1 MKRKIYVFLGLFFFL
16 ALIIIIAGEIDRMA
30 KEIKED
36 SRQEE
41 TVSTGM
47 DASHNDVS
55 TKTDADCYS
64 YSDVENIVSY
74 LAASEESGTQLARLV
89 DPLSKSNPITVS
101 YVKNIV
107 KIIGAPDTVYKDYFK
122 DRGDESIVSREE
134 FDEIYHN
141 MVDSDVVNGLER
153 REILVF
159 DVIKM
164 EDEEHKEKMY
174 VSDGTKKYDFQTVYE
189 EKYLDRVLD
198 VYVKNGVIFKVN
210 GFGHTEIP
218 LEHAWIIDADSKQ
231 CTFIYNGITKNYPV
245 NGSAAVKKDCVATL
259 FIADEGVVNFDDVYE
274 VMEGR
279 VVSVEGD
286 IRLEGTPKYSYDD
299 NFAVYNI
306 SDDDVRFMES
316 RQPLLGYETVKLFV
330 KDKKACAA
338 VTYGDAECETIR
350 VILNNHNFTS
360 YKMQKLTLSSE
371 GILKV
376 IYPDGGVKTF
386 PAGEMVTI
394 QYEEYENGE
403 KIIIEQI
410 GKGKGITVHSLTRE
424 CGNPVYDG
432 LIELDI
438 KEDGM
443 YVINELPLEQ
453 YLYGVVSSEVPS
465 SYEKEA
471 LKAIAVCARAYAY
484 GKMKDGSFDEY
495 NADLDDSV
503 FCQMY
508 NDVLK
513 TPESIRAVDET
524 YGIVPVYDGEVIFP
538 LYFSTSCG
546 MTCTNSEVWG
556 GTPYPYF
563 TSNVE
568 DMEKSELDLSD
579 EDTFVQFMED
589 SLGYDTIE
597 KDLPYY
603 RWSIYYTREDITKAI
618 NHKLSERIDTRAGSI
633 RVKNANGDFVDEDIM
648 DIGDVVSVEVHE
660 RSSSGMV
667 LALLIEGTKGTIL
680 VEGQANVRNLIT
692 PVNQNI
698 VKQDDSVVTGWS
710 SLPSAFY
717 YITESDGG
725 FTIYGGGFGHGA
737 GLSQNGANA
746 LAAKGYNYTYIIR
759 HYFSSSDFE
768 MIYEFLEEDG
778 EE

>member
-1 MKRKIYVFLGLFFFL
+1 MKRKIYIFLGLFFSL
-16 ALIIIIAGEIDRMA
+16 AIIIVFAGEINRMA
-30 KEIKED
+30 KETKED
-36 SRQEE
+36 DRKDE

-47 DASHNDVS
+47 DASHGDVS

-64 YSDVENIVSY
+64 YGDVEKVVSY
-74 LAASEESGTQLARLV
+74 LAASEESGIQLARLV

-101 YVKNIV
+101 YVKKIAE
-107 KIIGAPDTVYKDYFK
+107 IIGAPDTVYKEYFK
-122 DRGDESIVSREE
+122 GRSDESVVSREE

-159 DVIKM
+159 NVIKT
-164 EDEEHKEKMY
+164 EDEENREKIY
-174 VSDGTKKYDFQTVYE
+174 VSDGAKTYDFQTSYE
-189 EKYLDRVLD
+189 EKYSDRVLD
-198 VYVKNGVIFKVN
+198 VYMKNGVIFKVN

-218 LEHAWIIDADSKQ
+218 LEHVWIIDSDKEK
-231 CTFIYNGITKNYPV
+231 CTFLYKGITKSYPV
-245 NGSAAVKKDCVATL
+245 HGGVLVKRDCVGTL
-259 FIADEGVVNFDDVYE
+259 FITDTGISDFDDAYNV
-274 VMEGR
+274 VEGR
-279 VVSVEGD
+279 AVSVEGD

-306 SDDDVRFMES
+306 SDDVSFMES
-316 RQPLLGYETVKLFV
+316 RPPLLGYETVTLFV

-350 VILNNHNFTS
+350 VILSNHDFTS
-360 YKMQKLTLSSE
+360 YKMTKVTLSSE
-371 GILKV
+371 GMLKV
-376 IYPDGGVKTF
+376 IYPDSGEKTF
-386 PAGEMVTI
+386 PAGEMFTI
-394 QYEEYENGE
+394 QYEDYEKGD

-410 GKGKGITVHSLTRE
+410 GKDEGITVHSITRE

-508 NDVLK
+508 NDILK
-513 TPESIRAVDET
+513 TRESIRAVDET

-568 DMEKSELDLSD
+568 DMEKSQLDLSE

-597 KDLPYY
+597 KNLPYY
-603 RWSIYYTREDITKAI
+603 RWSIYYTRDDISKAI
-618 NHKLSERIDTRAGSI
+618 NRKLSERIDTVAGSI
-633 RVKNANGDFVDEDIM
+633 KVKNDNGDFVDGDIM
-648 DIGDVVSVEVHE
+648 DIGDVVSVEVNE
-660 RSSSGMV
+660 RGSSGMV

-680 VEGQANVRNLIT
+680 VKGQANIRNLIT
-692 PVNQNI
+692 PVNQEI
-698 VKQDDSVVTGWS
+698 IRQDASVVTGWS
-710 SLPSAFY
+710 SLPSTFY
-717 YITESDGG
+717 YVTESDGG
-725 FTIYGGGFGHGA
+725 FTIYGGGFGHGT

-746 LAAKGYNYTYIIR
+746 LAEKGYNYTYIIR
-759 HYFSSSDFE
+759 HYFSSSDFK
-768 MIYEFLEEDG
+768 MIYEFLEEYG

>member
-1 MKRKIYVFLGLFFFL
+1 MKRKIYIFLGLFFSL
-16 ALIIIIAGEIDRMA
+16 ALIIVIAGEVNRMA
-30 KEIKED
+30 KETKED
-36 SRQEE
+36 DQQNEA
-41 TVSTGM
+41 VSNSM
-47 DASHNDVS
+47 DVSYEDIS

-64 YSDVENIVSY
+64 YSDVEKVVSY
-74 LAASEESGTQLARLV
+74 LAVSEESGTQLARLV

-122 DRGDESIVSREE
+122 GRSDESVVSREE

-159 DVIKM
+159 NVIKT
-164 EDEEHKEKMY
+164 EDEENREKIY
-174 VSDGTKKYDFQTVYE
+174 VSDGVKRYDFQTAYE
-189 EKYLDRVLD
+189 DEYLDRVLD
-198 VYVKNGVIFKVN
+198 VYIKNSVIFKVN
-210 GFGHTEIP
+210 DFGHTEIP
-218 LEHAWIIDADSKQ
+218 LEHVWIIDADRKQ
-231 CTFIYNGITKNYPV
+231 CTFLYKGITKSYPV
-245 NGSAAVKKDCVATL
+245 NGSAAVKKDCVGTL
-259 FIADEGVVNFDDVYE
+259 FITDSGVTNFDDEYE

-286 IRLEGTPKYSYDD
+286 IRLESTPKYSYDD
-299 NFAVYNI
+299 NFAIYNI
-306 SDDDVRFMES
+306 SDDVSFMKS

-330 KDKKACAA
+330 KDKKACAV

-350 VILNNHNFTS
+350 VILSNNDFTS
-360 YKMQKLTLSSE
+360 YKMAKLTLSSE
-371 GILKV
+371 GMLKV
-376 IYPDGGVKTF
+376 TYPDGGEKTF
-386 PAGEMVTI
+386 PAGEMFTI
-394 QYEEYENGE
+394 QYEDYKNGD
-403 KIIIEQI
+403 KIIIEQT
-410 GKGKGITVHSLTRE
+410 GKRKGITVHSITRE

-432 LIELDI
+432 FIELDI
-438 KEDGM
+438 KEDSM

-484 GKMKDGSFDEY
+484 GKMNDGSFDEY

-513 TPESIRAVDET
+513 TPESIKAVDET
-524 YGIVPVYDGEVIFP
+524 YGIVPIYDGKVIFP

-568 DMEKSELDLSD
+568 DMEKSDLDLSD
-579 EDTFVQFMED
+579 EDTFVQFIED

-603 RWSIYYTREDITKAI
+603 RWSIYYTRDDISKAI
-618 NHKLSERIDTRAGSI
+618 NRKLSERLDTAAGRI
-633 RVKNANGDFVDEDIM
+633 RVKNDNGDFVDGDIM
-648 DIGDVVSVEVHE
+648 DIGDVVSVEVSE

-680 VEGQANVRNLIT
+680 VEGQANIRNLIT
-692 PVNQNI
+692 PINQNI
-698 VKQDDSVVTGWS
+698 VRQDASVITGWS
-710 SLPSAFY
+710 SLPSTFY
-717 YITESDGG
+717 YIAESDGG

-746 LAAKGYNYTYIIR
+746 LAAKGYNYTYIIK
-759 HYFSSSDFE
+759 HYFSSADFA

>member
-74 LAASEESGTQLARLV
+74 LAVSEESGTQLARLV

-218 LEHAWIIDADSKQ
+218 LEHVWIIDADSKQ

-259 FIADEGVVNFDDVYE
+259 FIADESVVNFDDVYE

-306 SDDDVRFMES
+306 SDDVRFMES

-350 VILNNHNFTS
+350 IILNNHDFTS

-371 GILKV
+371 GMLKV
-376 IYPDGGVKTF
+376 IYPDGGEKTF

-424 CGNPVYDG
+424 CGAPVYDG
-432 LIELDI
+432 LIEVDM
-438 KEDGM
+438 KADGM

-618 NHKLSERIDTRAGSI
+618 NRKLSERIDTGAGSI

-667 LALLIEGTKGTIL
+667 LALLIEGTKETIL

-717 YITESDGG
+717 YITERDGG
-725 FTIYGGGFGHGA
+725 FIIYGGGFGHGA

>member
-1 MKRKIYVFLGLFFFL
+1 MKRKIYIFLGLLFSL
-16 ALIIIIAGEIDRMA
+16 AFIIVIAGEINRMA
-30 KEIKED
+30 KETKNDDQKDEA
-36 SRQEE
+36 
-41 TVSTGM
+41 VSTGM
-47 DASHNDVS
+47 DASNEDVS
-55 TKTDADCYS
+55 TKTDADYYS
-64 YSDVENIVSY
+64 YSDVEKVVSY

-122 DRGDESIVSREE
+122 DRDDESVVSREE

-159 DVIKM
+159 NVTRT
-164 EDEEHKEKMY
+164 EDEENREKIF
-174 VSDGTKKYDFQTVYE
+174 VSDGVKRYDFQTSYE

-198 VYVKNGVIFKVN
+198 VYIKNGVIFKVN
-210 GFGHTEIP
+210 GFGYTEIP
-218 LEHAWIIDADSKQ
+218 LKHVWIIDADSTQ
-231 CTFIYNGITKNYPV
+231 CTFLYNGIIKNYPV
-245 NGSAAVKKDCVATL
+245 NGSVAVKKDCVGTL
-259 FIADEGVVNFDDVYE
+259 FITDEGVVNFDDVYE

-279 VVSVEGD
+279 VISVEGD
-286 IRLEGTPKYSYDD
+286 IRLEGTPKYSFDD

-306 SDDDVRFMES
+306 SDDVSFMEN

-350 VILNNHNFTS
+350 VILNNHDFTS
-360 YKMQKLTLSSE
+360 YKMTKLTLSSE
-371 GILKV
+371 GMLKV
-376 IYPDGGVKTF
+376 IYPDGGEKTF
-386 PAGEMVTI
+386 PAGEMFTI
-394 QYEEYENGE
+394 QSADYENGE

-424 CGNPVYDG
+424 CGAPVYDG
-432 LIELDI
+432 LIEVDM
-438 KEDGM
+438 KADGM

-603 RWSIYYTREDITKAI
+603 RWSIYYTKDDISKAI
-618 NHKLSERIDTRAGSI
+618 NRNLSERLDTATGSI

-648 DIGDVVSVEVHE
+648 DIGDVVSVEVNE

-698 VKQDDSVVTGWS
+698 VKQDASVVTGWS

-768 MIYEFLEEDG
+768 MIYEFLNEDG

>member
-1 MKRKIYVFLGLFFFL
+1 MKRKIYIFLGLFFSL
-16 ALIIIIAGEIDRMA
+16 ALIIVIAGEVNRMA
-30 KEIKED
+30 KETKEGNWQD
-36 SRQEE
+36 EA
-41 TVSTGM
+41 VSTGM
-47 DASHNDVS
+47 DASYEDIS

-64 YSDVENIVSY
+64 YSDVEKVVSY
-74 LAASEESGTQLARLV
+74 LAVSEESGTQLARLV

-122 DRGDESIVSREE
+122 GRSDESIVSREE

-159 DVIKM
+159 NVIKT
-164 EDEEHKEKMY
+164 EDEENREKIY
-174 VSDGTKKYDFQTVYE
+174 VSDGVKRYDFQTAYE
-189 EKYLDRVLD
+189 EEYLDRVLD
-198 VYVKNGVIFKVN
+198 VYIKNSVIFKVN
-210 GFGHTEIP
+210 DFGHTEIP
-218 LEHAWIIDADSKQ
+218 LEHVWIIDADSMQ
-231 CTFIYNGITKNYPV
+231 CTFLYKGITKSYPV
-245 NGSAAVKKDCVATL
+245 NGSVAVKKDCVGTL
-259 FIADEGVVNFDDVYE
+259 FITDSGVANFDDEYE

-279 VVSVEGD
+279 TVSVEGD

-299 NFAVYNI
+299 NFAIYNI
-306 SDDDVRFMES
+306 SDDVSFIES
-316 RQPLLGYETVKLFV
+316 RQPLLGYETVKLLV

-350 VILNNHNFTS
+350 VILSNNDFTS
-360 YKMQKLTLSSE
+360 YKMAKLTISSD
-371 GILKV
+371 GMLKV
-376 IYPDGGVKTF
+376 IYPDGGEKTF
-386 PAGEMVTI
+386 PAGEMFTI
-394 QYEEYENGE
+394 QYEDYKSGD
-403 KIIIEQI
+403 KIIIEQT
-410 GKGKGITVHSLTRE
+410 GKGKGITVHSITRE

-432 LIELDI
+432 FIELDI
-438 KEDGM
+438 NTDSM

-484 GKMKDGSFDEY
+484 GKMNDGSFDEY

-513 TPESIRAVDET
+513 TPESIKAVDET
-524 YGIVPVYDGEVIFP
+524 YGIVPIYDGKVIFP

-603 RWSIYYTREDITKAI
+603 RWSIYYTRDDISKAI
-618 NHKLSERIDTRAGSI
+618 NRKLSERLDTAAGRI
-633 RVKNANGDFVDEDIM
+633 RVKNDNGDFVDGDIM
-648 DIGDVVSVEVHE
+648 DIGDVVSVEVSE

-680 VEGQANVRNLIT
+680 VEGQANARNLIT

-698 VKQDDSVVTGWS
+698 VRQDTSVVTGWS
-710 SLPSAFY
+710 SLPSTFY
-717 YITESDGG
+717 YIAESDGG

-746 LAAKGYNYTYIIR
+746 LAAKGYNYTYIIK
-759 HYFSSSDFE
+759 HYFSSADFA

>member
-41 TVSTGM
+41 TVSNGM

-74 LAASEESGTQLARLV
+74 LAVSEESGTQLARLV

-218 LEHAWIIDADSKQ
+218 LEHVWIIDADSKQ

-259 FIADEGVVNFDDVYE
+259 FIADESVVNFDDVYE

-306 SDDDVRFMES
+306 SDDVRFMES

-350 VILNNHNFTS
+350 IILNNHDFTS

-371 GILKV
+371 GMLKV
-376 IYPDGGVKTF
+376 IYPDGGEKTF

-424 CGNPVYDG
+424 CGAPVYDG
-432 LIELDI
+432 LIEVDM
-438 KEDGM
+438 KADGM

-618 NHKLSERIDTRAGSI
+618 NRKLSERIDTGAGSI

-717 YITESDGG
+717 YITERDGG
-725 FTIYGGGFGHGA
+725 FIIYGGGFGHGA

>member
-74 LAASEESGTQLARLV
+74 LAVSEETGTQLARLV

-122 DRGDESIVSREE
+122 DRGDESVVSREE

-159 DVIKM
+159 DIIKM
-164 EDEEHKEKMY
+164 EDEEHREKIY
-174 VSDGTKKYDFQTVYE
+174 VSDGTKKYDFQTSYE

-218 LEHAWIIDADSKQ
+218 LEHVWIIDADSKQ

-245 NGSAAVKKDCVATL
+245 NGSAGVKKDCVATL

-279 VVSVEGD
+279 VISVEGD
-286 IRLEGTPKYSYDD
+286 IRLEGTPKYSFDD

-306 SDDDVRFMES
+306 SDDVRFMES

-350 VILNNHNFTS
+350 IILNNHDFTS

-371 GILKV
+371 GMLKV
-376 IYPDGGVKTF
+376 IYPDGGEKTF

-424 CGNPVYDG
+424 CGAPVYDG
-432 LIELDI
+432 LIEVDM
-438 KEDGM
+438 KADGM

-603 RWSIYYTREDITKAI
+603 RWSIYYTKDDISKAI
-618 NHKLSERIDTRAGSI
+618 NRNLSQRLDTATGSI

-648 DIGDVVSVEVHE
+648 DIGDVVSVEVNE
-660 RSSSGMV
+660 RSSSGMA

-698 VKQDDSVVTGWS
+698 VKQDASVVTGWS

>member
-1 MKRKIYVFLGLFFFL
+1 MKRKIYIFLGLFFFL
-16 ALIIIIAGEIDRMA
+16 SLIIIIAGEIDRMA

-36 SRQEE
+36 NRQKE
-41 TVSTGM
+41 TVSTDM
-47 DASHNDVS
+47 DTSHDDVS

-74 LAASEESGTQLARLV
+74 LAVSEETGTQLSRLV

-107 KIIGAPDTVYKDYFK
+107 RIIGAPDTVYKDYFK
-122 DRGDESIVSREE
+122 GRSDESVVSREE

-159 DVIKM
+159 DIIKM
-164 EDEEHKEKMY
+164 EDEEHREKIY
-174 VSDGTKKYDFQTVYE
+174 VSDGTKKYDFQTAYE

-198 VYVKNGVIFKVN
+198 VYVKNSVIFKVN

-218 LEHAWIIDADSKQ
+218 LEHVWIMDSDKSQ
-231 CTFIYNGITKNYPV
+231 CIFLYKGIIKSYPV
-245 NGSAAVKKDCVATL
+245 NSGVLVKEDCVGTL
-259 FIADEGVVNFDDVYE
+259 FITDAGVANFDNEYE
-274 VMEGR
+274 VIEGR
-279 VVSVEGD
+279 AVSVEGE
-286 IRLEGTPKYSYDD
+286 IRMEGTPKYPYDD

-306 SDDDVRFMES
+306 SDEVSFMES

-350 VILNNHNFTS
+350 VILSNHDFTS
-360 YKMQKLTLSSE
+360 YKMTEITLSSE
-371 GILKV
+371 GMLKV
-376 IYPDGGVKTF
+376 IYPDSGEKTF
-386 PAGEMVTI
+386 PAGEMFTI
-394 QYEEYENGE
+394 QYEDYDKGD

-410 GKGKGITVHSLTRE
+410 GKDEGITVHSITRE

-438 KEDGM
+438 KEDCM

-453 YLYGVVSSEVPS
+453 YLYGVVSSEVPA

-508 NDVLK
+508 NDILK
-513 TPESIRAVDET
+513 TGESVRAVDET

-568 DMEKSELDLSD
+568 NLEKSQLDLSE
-579 EDTFVQFMED
+579 EDTFVQFMEN

-603 RWSIYYTREDITKAI
+603 RWSIYYTRDDISKAV
-618 NHKLSERIDTRAGSI
+618 NRKLSERLDTAAGSI
-633 RVKNANGDFVDEDIM
+633 RVKNDNGDFVDGDIT
-648 DIGDVVSVEVHE
+648 DIGDVISVEVSE

-680 VEGQANVRNLIT
+680 VKGQANIRNLIT
-692 PVNQNI
+692 PVNQEI
-698 VKQDDSVVTGWS
+698 IRQDASVVTGWS
-710 SLPSAFY
+710 SLPSTFY
-717 YITESDGG
+717 YVTERDGG

-746 LAAKGYNYTYIIR
+746 LAKKGYSYTYIIR

>member
-1 MKRKIYVFLGLFFFL
+1 MKRKIYIFLGLFFFL
-16 ALIIIIAGEIDRMA
+16 AIIIVIAGEINRMA
-30 KEIKED
+30 KETKKD
-36 SRQEE
+36 DRQDE
-41 TVSTGM
+41 TLGIGM
-47 DASHNDVS
+47 DASDTDVS

-64 YSDVENIVSY
+64 YSDVEKVVSY

-107 KIIGAPDTVYKDYFK
+107 KIIGAPDTVYQDYFK
-122 DRGDESIVSREE
+122 GRGEESLVSREE

-159 DVIKM
+159 DVAWT
-164 EDEEHKEKMY
+164 EDEENREKIY
-174 VSDGTKKYDFQTVYE
+174 VSDGTKKYDFQTAYE
-189 EKYLDRVLD
+189 ENYLDRVLD
-198 VYVKNGVIFKVN
+198 VYVKNSVIFKVN
-210 GFGHTEIP
+210 GFGHTKIP
-218 LEHAWIIDADSKQ
+218 LEHVWMLDTDSTK
-231 CTFIYNGITKNYPV
+231 CTFLYKGIIKSYPINNGTV
-245 NGSAAVKKDCVATL
+245 VKKDCVGTL
-259 FIADEGVVNFDDVYE
+259 FITDAGVAEFDDAYE
-274 VMEGR
+274 VIEGR

-286 IRLEGTPKYSYDD
+286 IRLDGTPSYAYDD

-306 SDDDVRFMES
+306 SDDVSFMES
-316 RQPLLGYETVKLFV
+316 RPPLLGYGTVKLLV

-350 VILNNHNFTS
+350 VILSNHDFTS
-360 YKMQKLTLSSE
+360 YKMAKLTLSSE
-371 GILKV
+371 DVLKV
-376 IYPDGGVKTF
+376 IYPDGGEKTF

-394 QYEEYENGE
+394 QYEDYEDGD
-403 KIIIEQI
+403 KIIIEQT
-410 GKGKGITVHSLTRE
+410 GKGKGITIHSIARE
-424 CGNPVYDG
+424 CGAPVYDG
-432 LIELDI
+432 FLELDI
-438 KEDGM
+438 QDDSM

-453 YLYGVVSSEVPS
+453 YLYGVVSSEAPS
-465 SYEKEA
+465 SYENEA

-524 YGIVPVYDGEVIFP
+524 YGIVPIYDGEVVFP

-546 MTCTNSEVWG
+546 MTCTNSEIWG

-568 DMEKSELDLSD
+568 DIEKSELDLSD
-579 EDTFVQFMED
+579 EDAFVQFMED

-597 KDLPYY
+597 KNLPYY
-603 RWSIYYTREDITKAI
+603 RWSIYYTREDISKAV
-618 NHKLSERIDTRAGSI
+618 NRKLSERLDTAAGSI
-633 RVKNANGDFVDEDIM
+633 RVKNDNGDFVDGDIT
-648 DIGDVVSVEVHE
+648 DIGDVVSVGVSE

-667 LALLIEGTKGTIL
+667 LALWIEGTKETIL
-680 VEGQANVRNLIT
+680 VKGQANIRNLIT

-698 VKQDDSVVTGWS
+698 VRQDGSVVTGWN
-710 SLPSAFY
+710 SLPSTFY

-746 LAAKGYNYTYIIR
+746 LAAKGYHYTYIIR
-759 HYFSSSDFE
+759 HYFSSADFE

>member
-74 LAASEESGTQLARLV
+74 LAVSEESGTQLARLV

-218 LEHAWIIDADSKQ
+218 LEHVWIIDADSKQ

-259 FIADEGVVNFDDVYE
+259 FIADESVVNFDDVYE

-306 SDDDVRFMES
+306 SDDVRFMES

-350 VILNNHNFTS
+350 IILNNHDFTS

-371 GILKV
+371 GMLKV
-376 IYPDGGVKTF
+376 IYPDGGEKTF

-424 CGNPVYDG
+424 CGAPVYDG
-432 LIELDI
+432 LIEVDM
-438 KEDGM
+438 KADGM

-618 NHKLSERIDTRAGSI
+618 NRKLSERIDTGAGSI

-667 LALLIEGTKGTIL
+667 LALLIEGTKETIL
-680 VEGQANVRNLIT
+680 VEWQANVRNLIT

-717 YITESDGG
+717 YITERDGG
-725 FTIYGGGFGHGA
+725 FIIYGGGFGHGA

>member
-74 LAASEESGTQLARLV
+74 LAVSEESGTQLARLV

-218 LEHAWIIDADSKQ
+218 LEHVWIIDADSKQ

-259 FIADEGVVNFDDVYE
+259 FIADESVVNFDDVYE

-306 SDDDVRFMES
+306 SDDVRFMES

-350 VILNNHNFTS
+350 IILNNHDFTS

-371 GILKV
+371 GMLKV
-376 IYPDGGVKTF
+376 IYPDGGEKTF

-424 CGNPVYDG
+424 CGAPVYDG
-432 LIELDI
+432 LIEVDM
-438 KEDGM
+438 KADGM

-618 NHKLSERIDTRAGSI
+618 NRKLSERIDTGAGSI

-717 YITESDGG
+717 YITERDGG
-725 FTIYGGGFGHGA
+725 FIIYGGGFGHGA

>member
-1 MKRKIYVFLGLFFFL
+1 MKRKIYIFLGLFFSL
-16 ALIIIIAGEIDRMA
+16 ALIIVIAGEVNRMA
-30 KEIKED
+30 KETKEGNWQD
-36 SRQEE
+36 EA
-41 TVSTGM
+41 VSTGM
-47 DASHNDVS
+47 DASYEDIS

-64 YSDVENIVSY
+64 YSDVEKVVSY
-74 LAASEESGTQLARLV
+74 LAVSEESGTQLARLV

-122 DRGDESIVSREE
+122 GRSDESIVSREE

-159 DVIKM
+159 NVIKT
-164 EDEEHKEKMY
+164 EDEENREKIY
-174 VSDGTKKYDFQTVYE
+174 VSDGVKRYDFQTAYE
-189 EKYLDRVLD
+189 EEYLDRVLD
-198 VYVKNGVIFKVN
+198 VYIKNSVIFKVN
-210 GFGHTEIP
+210 DFGHTEIP
-218 LEHAWIIDADSKQ
+218 LEHVWIIDADSMQ
-231 CTFIYNGITKNYPV
+231 CTFLYKGITKSYPV
-245 NGSAAVKKDCVATL
+245 NGSVAVKKDCVGTL
-259 FIADEGVVNFDDVYE
+259 FITDSGVANFDDEYE

-279 VVSVEGD
+279 AVSVEGD

-299 NFAVYNI
+299 NFAIYNI
-306 SDDDVRFMES
+306 SDDVSFIES
-316 RQPLLGYETVKLFV
+316 RQPLLGYETVKLLV

-350 VILNNHNFTS
+350 VILSNNDFTS
-360 YKMQKLTLSSE
+360 YKMAKLTISSD
-371 GILKV
+371 GMLKV
-376 IYPDGGVKTF
+376 IYPDGGEKTF
-386 PAGEMVTI
+386 PAGEMFTI
-394 QYEEYENGE
+394 QYEDYKSGD
-403 KIIIEQI
+403 KIIIEQT
-410 GKGKGITVHSLTRE
+410 GKGKGITVHSITRE

-432 LIELDI
+432 FIELDI
-438 KEDGM
+438 NTDSM

-484 GKMKDGSFDEY
+484 GKMNDGSFDEY

-513 TPESIRAVDET
+513 TPESIKAVDET
-524 YGIVPVYDGEVIFP
+524 YGIVPIYDGKVIFP

-603 RWSIYYTREDITKAI
+603 RWSIYYTRDDISKAI
-618 NHKLSERIDTRAGSI
+618 NRKLSERLDTAAGRI
-633 RVKNANGDFVDEDIM
+633 RVKNDNGDFVDGDIM
-648 DIGDVVSVEVHE
+648 DIGDVVSVEVSE

-680 VEGQANVRNLIT
+680 VEGQANARNLIT

-698 VKQDDSVVTGWS
+698 VRQDTSVVTGWS
-710 SLPSAFY
+710 SLPSTFY
-717 YITESDGG
+717 YIAESDGG

-746 LAAKGYNYTYIIR
+746 LAAKGYNYTYIIK
-759 HYFSSSDFE
+759 HYFSSADFA

>member
-74 LAASEESGTQLARLV
+74 FAVSEESGTQLARLV

-218 LEHAWIIDADSKQ
+218 LEHVWIIDADSKQ

-259 FIADEGVVNFDDVYE
+259 FIADESVVNFDDVYE

-306 SDDDVRFMES
+306 SDDVRFMES

-350 VILNNHNFTS
+350 IILNNHDFTS

-371 GILKV
+371 GMLKV
-376 IYPDGGVKTF
+376 IYPDGGEKTF

-424 CGNPVYDG
+424 CGAPVYDG
-432 LIELDI
+432 LIEVDM
-438 KEDGM
+438 KADGM

-618 NHKLSERIDTRAGSI
+618 NRKLSERIDTGAGSI

-667 LALLIEGTKGTIL
+667 LALLIEGTKETIL

-717 YITESDGG
+717 YITERDGG
-725 FTIYGGGFGHGA
+725 FIIYGGGFGHGA

>member
-1 MKRKIYVFLGLFFFL
+1 MKRKIYIFLGLFFSL
-16 ALIIIIAGEIDRMA
+16 ALIIVIAGEVNRMA
-30 KEIKED
+30 KETKEGNWQD
-36 SRQEE
+36 EA
-41 TVSTGM
+41 VSTGM
-47 DASHNDVS
+47 DASYEDVS

-64 YSDVENIVSY
+64 YSDVEKVVSY
-74 LAASEESGTQLARLV
+74 LAVSEESGTQLARLV

-122 DRGDESIVSREE
+122 GRSDESVVSREE

-159 DVIKM
+159 NVIKT
-164 EDEEHKEKMY
+164 EDEENKEKIY
-174 VSDGTKKYDFQTVYE
+174 VSDGVKRYDFQTAYE
-189 EKYLDRVLD
+189 EEYLDRVLD
-198 VYVKNGVIFKVN
+198 VYIKNSVIFKVN
-210 GFGHTEIP
+210 DFGHTEIP
-218 LEHAWIIDADSKQ
+218 LEHVWIIDADSMQ
-231 CTFIYNGITKNYPV
+231 CTFLYKGITKSYPV
-245 NGSAAVKKDCVATL
+245 NGSVAVKKDCVGTL
-259 FIADEGVVNFDDVYE
+259 FITDSGVANFDDEYE

-279 VVSVEGD
+279 AVSVEGD

-299 NFAVYNI
+299 NFAIYNI
-306 SDDDVRFMES
+306 SDDVSFIES
-316 RQPLLGYETVKLFV
+316 RQPLLGYETVKLLV

-350 VILNNHNFTS
+350 VILSNNDFTS
-360 YKMQKLTLSSE
+360 YKMAKLTLSSE
-371 GILKV
+371 GMLKV
-376 IYPDGGVKTF
+376 IYPDGGEKTF
-386 PAGEMVTI
+386 PAGEMFTI
-394 QYEEYENGE
+394 QYEDYKSGD
-403 KIIIEQI
+403 KIIIEQT
-410 GKGKGITVHSLTRE
+410 GKGKGITVHSITRE

-432 LIELDI
+432 FIELDI
-438 KEDGM
+438 NTDSM

-484 GKMKDGSFDEY
+484 GKMNDGSFDEY

-513 TPESIRAVDET
+513 TPESIKAVDET
-524 YGIVPVYDGEVIFP
+524 YGIVPIYDGKVIFP

-603 RWSIYYTREDITKAI
+603 RWSIYYTRDDISKAI
-618 NHKLSERIDTRAGSI
+618 NRKLSERLDTAAGRI
-633 RVKNANGDFVDEDIM
+633 RVKNVNGDFVDGDIM
-648 DIGDVVSVEVHE
+648 DIGDVVSVEVSE

-680 VEGQANVRNLIT
+680 VEGQANARNLIT

-698 VKQDDSVVTGWS
+698 VRQDASVVTGWS
-710 SLPSAFY
+710 SLPSTFY
-717 YITESDGG
+717 YIAESDGG

-746 LAAKGYNYTYIIR
+746 LAAKGYNYTYIIK
-759 HYFSSSDFE
+759 HYFSSADFA

>member
-74 LAASEESGTQLARLV
+74 LAVSKESGTQLARLV

-218 LEHAWIIDADSKQ
+218 LEHVWIIDADSKQ

-259 FIADEGVVNFDDVYE
+259 FIADESVVNFDDVYE

-306 SDDDVRFMES
+306 SDDVRFMES

-350 VILNNHNFTS
+350 IILNNHDFTS

-371 GILKV
+371 GMLKV
-376 IYPDGGVKTF
+376 IYPDGGEKTF

-424 CGNPVYDG
+424 CGAPVYDG
-432 LIELDI
+432 LIEVDM
-438 KEDGM
+438 KADGM

-618 NHKLSERIDTRAGSI
+618 NRKLSERIDTGAGSI

-717 YITESDGG
+717 YITERDGG
-725 FTIYGGGFGHGA
+725 FIIYGGGFGHGA

>member
-74 LAASEESGTQLARLV
+74 LAVSEESGTQLARLV

-218 LEHAWIIDADSKQ
+218 LEHVWIIDADSKQ

-259 FIADEGVVNFDDVYE
+259 FIADESVVNFDDVYE

-306 SDDDVRFMES
+306 SDDVRFMES

-350 VILNNHNFTS
+350 IILNNHDFTS

-371 GILKV
+371 GMLKV
-376 IYPDGGVKTF
+376 IYPDGGEKTF

-424 CGNPVYDG
+424 CGAPVYDG
-432 LIELDI
+432 LIEVDM
-438 KEDGM
+438 KADGM

-618 NHKLSERIDTRAGSI
+618 NRKLSERIDTGAGSI

-667 LALLIEGTKGTIL
+667 LALLIEGTKETIL

-717 YITESDGG
+717 YITERDGG
-725 FTIYGGGFGHGA
+725 FIIYGGGFGHGA
-737 GLSQNGANA
+737 GLSQNGGNA

>member
-1 MKRKIYVFLGLFFFL
+1 MKRKIYIFLGLFFSL
-16 ALIIIIAGEIDRMA
+16 ALIIVIAGEINRMA
-30 KEIKED
+30 KETKED
-36 SRQEE
+36 DRKDEA
-41 TVSTGM
+41 VSTGM
-47 DASHNDVS
+47 DASYEDVS

-64 YSDVENIVSY
+64 YGDVEKVVSY

-101 YVKNIV
+101 YVKNIAE
-107 KIIGAPDTVYKDYFK
+107 IIGAPDTVYKEYFK
-122 DRGDESIVSREE
+122 DRDEESVVSREE

-159 DVIKM
+159 NVVKT
-164 EDEEHKEKMY
+164 EDEENREKIY
-174 VSDGTKKYDFQTVYE
+174 VSDGAKTYDFQTSYE

-198 VYVKNGVIFKVN
+198 VYIKNGVIFKVN

-218 LEHAWIIDADSKQ
+218 LEHAWIMDADKEQ
-231 CTFIYNGITKNYPV
+231 CTFLYKGITKSYPV
-245 NGSAAVKKDCVATL
+245 NGNAPVKKDCVGTL
-259 FIADEGVVNFDDVYE
+259 YITDAGISNFDNEYE

-279 VVSVEGD
+279 AVSVGGD
-286 IRLEGTPKYSYDD
+286 IRLEGTPEYPYDD

-306 SDDDVRFMES
+306 SDDISFMES
-316 RQPLLGYETVKLFV
+316 KPPLLGYNTVKLFV

-350 VILNNHNFTS
+350 VLLSNHDFTS
-360 YKMQKLTLSSE
+360 YKMSKLTLSSE
-371 GILKV
+371 GMLRV
-376 IYPDGGVKTF
+376 IYPDGGEKTF
-386 PAGEMVTI
+386 PAGEMFTI
-394 QYEEYENGE
+394 QYEDYEKGD
-403 KIIIEQI
+403 KIIIDQT
-410 GKGKGITVHSLTRE
+410 GKGKGITVHSITRE

-438 KEDGM
+438 REDGM
-443 YVINELPLEQ
+443 FVINELPLEQ
-453 YLYGVVSSEVPS
+453 YLYGVVSSEAPS
-465 SYEKEA
+465 SYEHEA

-484 GKMKDGSFDEY
+484 GKMNDGSFDEY

-513 TPESIRAVDET
+513 TRESIRAVDET
-524 YGIVPVYDGEVIFP
+524 YGIVPIYDGEVVFP

-556 GTPYPYF
+556 GTSYPYF

-579 EDTFVQFMED
+579 EDTFMQFMED

-603 RWSIYYTREDITKAI
+603 RWSIYFTRNDISKAI
-618 NHKLSERIDTRAGSI
+618 NRKLSERIDTVSGSI
-633 RVKNANGDFVDEDIM
+633 MVKNDNGEFVDGDIS
-648 DIGDVVSVEVHE
+648 DIGDVVSVEVNE

-667 LALLIEGTKGTIL
+667 LALLIEGTRGTIL
-680 VEGQANVRNLIT
+680 VKGQANIRNLIT

-698 VKQDDSVVTGWS
+698 VRQDTSVVTGWS
-710 SLPSAFY
+710 SLPSTFY
-717 YITESDGG
+717 YVTESDGG
-725 FTIYGGGFGHGA
+725 FIIYGGGFGHGA
-737 GLSQNGANA
+737 GLSQNGANV
-746 LAAKGYNYTYIIR
+746 LAQKGYNYTYIIR
-759 HYFSSSDFE
+759 HYFSSSDFK
-768 MIYEFLEEDG
+768 MIYEFLEEYG

>member
-74 LAASEESGTQLARLV
+74 LAVSEESGTQLARLV

-218 LEHAWIIDADSKQ
+218 LEHVWIIDADSKQ

-259 FIADEGVVNFDDVYE
+259 FIADESVVNFDDVYE

-306 SDDDVRFMES
+306 SDDVRFMES

-350 VILNNHNFTS
+350 IILNNHDFTS

-371 GILKV
+371 GMLKV
-376 IYPDGGVKTF
+376 IYPDGGEKTF

-403 KIIIEQI
+403 KMIIEQI

-424 CGNPVYDG
+424 CGAPVYDG
-432 LIELDI
+432 LIEVDM
-438 KEDGM
+438 KADGM

-618 NHKLSERIDTRAGSI
+618 NRKLSERIDTGAGSI

-667 LALLIEGTKGTIL
+667 LALLIEGTKETIL

-717 YITESDGG
+717 YITERDGG
-725 FTIYGGGFGHGA
+725 FIIYGGGFGHGA

>member
-1 MKRKIYVFLGLFFFL
+1 
-16 ALIIIIAGEIDRMA
+16 MA

-74 LAASEESGTQLARLV
+74 LAVSEESGTQLARLV

-218 LEHAWIIDADSKQ
+218 LEHVWIIDADSKQ

-259 FIADEGVVNFDDVYE
+259 FIADESVVNFDDVYE

-306 SDDDVRFMES
+306 SDDVRFMES

-350 VILNNHNFTS
+350 IILNNHDFTS

-371 GILKV
+371 GMLKV
-376 IYPDGGVKTF
+376 IYPDGGEKTF

-424 CGNPVYDG
+424 CGAPVYDG
-432 LIELDI
+432 LIEVDM
-438 KEDGM
+438 KADGM

-618 NHKLSERIDTRAGSI
+618 NRKLSERIDTGAGSI

-667 LALLIEGTKGTIL
+667 LALLIEGTKETIL

-717 YITESDGG
+717 YITERDGG
-725 FTIYGGGFGHGA
+725 FIIYGGGFGHGA

>member
-1 MKRKIYVFLGLFFFL
+1 MKRKIYIFLGLFFSL
-16 ALIIIIAGEIDRMA
+16 ALIIVIAGEVNRMA
-30 KEIKED
+30 KETKEND
-36 SRQEE
+36 RQDEA
-41 TVSTGM
+41 VSIG
-47 DASHNDVS
+47 DASYEDVS

-64 YSDVENIVSY
+64 YSDVEKVVSY

-122 DRGDESIVSREE
+122 DRSDESVVSREE

-141 MVDSDVVNGLER
+141 MVDSDVVKGLER

-159 DVIKM
+159 NVIKT
-164 EDEEHKEKMY
+164 EDEENREKIY
-174 VSDGTKKYDFQTVYE
+174 VSDGAKRYDFQTSYE

-198 VYVKNGVIFKVN
+198 VYIKNSVIFKVN

-218 LEHAWIIDADSKQ
+218 LEHVWIIDADSMQ
-231 CTFIYNGITKNYPV
+231 CTFLYKGITKSYPV
-245 NGSAAVKKDCVATL
+245 NGNAMVKKDCVGTL
-259 FIADEGVVNFDDVYE
+259 FITDAGVANFDDEYE

-279 VVSVEGD
+279 AVSVEGD
-286 IRLEGTPKYSYDD
+286 IRLEGIPKYSYDN

-306 SDDDVRFMES
+306 SDDVSFMES
-316 RQPLLGYETVKLFV
+316 RQPLLGYKTVKLLV

-350 VILNNHNFTS
+350 VILSNNDFTS
-360 YKMQKLTLSSE
+360 YKMAKLTLSSE
-371 GILKV
+371 GMLKV
-376 IYPDGGVKTF
+376 IYPDGGEKTF
-386 PAGEMVTI
+386 PAGEMFTI
-394 QYEEYENGE
+394 QYEDYENGD
-403 KIIIEQI
+403 KIIIEQTD
-410 GKGKGITVHSLTRE
+410 KRKGITVHSITRE

-432 LIELDI
+432 FIELDI

-465 SYEKEA
+465 SYEHEA
-471 LKAIAVCARAYAY
+471 LKAIAVCARAYAC
-484 GKMKDGSFDEY
+484 GKMNDGSFDEY

-513 TPESIRAVDET
+513 TQESIRAVDET
-524 YGIVPVYDGEVIFP
+524 YGIVPIYGGEVIFP

-603 RWSIYYTREDITKAI
+603 RWSIYYTRDDISKAV
-618 NHKLSERIDTRAGSI
+618 NRNLSERLDTAAGSI
-633 RVKNANGDFVDEDIM
+633 RVKNNNGDFVDGDIM
-648 DIGDVVSVEVHE
+648 DIGDVVSVEVNE

-667 LALLIEGTKGTIL
+667 LTLLIEGTKGTIL
-680 VEGQANVRNLIT
+680 VKGQANIRNLIT

-698 VKQDDSVVTGWS
+698 VRQDASVVTGWS
-710 SLPSAFY
+710 SLPSTFY

-759 HYFSSSDFE
+759 HYFSSADFK

>member
-1 MKRKIYVFLGLFFFL
+1 MRF
-16 ALIIIIAGEIDRMA
+16 
-30 KEIKED
+30 
-36 SRQEE
+36 
-41 TVSTGM
+41 T
-47 DASHNDVS
+47 
-55 TKTDADCYS
+55 
-64 YSDVENIVSY
+64 
-74 LAASEESGTQLARLV
+74 
-89 DPLSKSNPITVS
+89 
-101 YVKNIV
+101 
-107 KIIGAPDTVYKDYFK
+107 
-122 DRGDESIVSREE
+122 
-134 FDEIYHN
+134 
-141 MVDSDVVNGLER
+141 
-153 REILVF
+153 
-159 DVIKM
+159 IKM

-218 LEHAWIIDADSKQ
+218 LEHVWIIDADSKQ

-259 FIADEGVVNFDDVYE
+259 FIADESVVNFDDVYE

-306 SDDDVRFMES
+306 SDDVRFMES

-350 VILNNHNFTS
+350 IILNNHDFTS

-371 GILKV
+371 GMLKV
-376 IYPDGGVKTF
+376 IYPDGGEKTF

-424 CGNPVYDG
+424 CGAPVYDG
-432 LIELDI
+432 LIEVDM
-438 KEDGM
+438 KADGM

-618 NHKLSERIDTRAGSI
+618 NRKLSERIDTGAGSI

-667 LALLIEGTKGTIL
+667 LALLIEGTKETIL

-717 YITESDGG
+717 YITERDGG
-725 FTIYGGGFGHGA
+725 FIIYGGGFGHGA

>member
-1 MKRKIYVFLGLFFFL
+1 MKRKIYIFLGLFFSL
-16 ALIIIIAGEIDRMA
+16 ALIIVIAGEVNRMA
-30 KEIKED
+30 KETKEGNWQD
-36 SRQEE
+36 EA
-41 TVSTGM
+41 VSTGM
-47 DASHNDVS
+47 DASYEDVS

-64 YSDVENIVSY
+64 YSDVEKVVSY
-74 LAASEESGTQLARLV
+74 LAVSEESGTQLARLV

-122 DRGDESIVSREE
+122 GRSDESVVSREE

-159 DVIKM
+159 NVIKT
-164 EDEEHKEKMY
+164 EDEENREKIY
-174 VSDGTKKYDFQTVYE
+174 VSDGVKRYDFQTAYE
-189 EKYLDRVLD
+189 EEYLDRVLD
-198 VYVKNGVIFKVN
+198 VYIKNSVIFKVN
-210 GFGHTEIP
+210 DFGHTEIP
-218 LEHAWIIDADSKQ
+218 LEHVWIIDADSMQ
-231 CTFIYNGITKNYPV
+231 CTFLYKGITKSYPV
-245 NGSAAVKKDCVATL
+245 NGSVAVKKDCVGTL
-259 FIADEGVVNFDDVYE
+259 FITDSGVANFDDEYE

-279 VVSVEGD
+279 AVSVEGD

-299 NFAVYNI
+299 NFAIYNI
-306 SDDDVRFMES
+306 SDDVSFIES
-316 RQPLLGYETVKLFV
+316 RQPLLGYETVKLLV

-350 VILNNHNFTS
+350 VILSNNDFTS
-360 YKMQKLTLSSE
+360 YKMAKLTLSSE
-371 GILKV
+371 GMLKV
-376 IYPDGGVKTF
+376 IYPDGGEKTF
-386 PAGEMVTI
+386 PAGEMFTI
-394 QYEEYENGE
+394 QYEDYKSGD

-410 GKGKGITVHSLTRE
+410 GKGKGITVHSITRE

-432 LIELDI
+432 FIELDI
-438 KEDGM
+438 NTDSM

-484 GKMKDGSFDEY
+484 GKMNDGSFDEY

-513 TPESIRAVDET
+513 TPESIKAVDET
-524 YGIVPVYDGEVIFP
+524 YGIVPIYDGKVIFP

-603 RWSIYYTREDITKAI
+603 RWSIYYTRDDISKAI
-618 NHKLSERIDTRAGSI
+618 NRKLSERLDTAAGRI
-633 RVKNANGDFVDEDIM
+633 RVKNDNGDFVDGDIM
-648 DIGDVVSVEVHE
+648 DIGDVVSVEVSE

-680 VEGQANVRNLIT
+680 VEGQANARNLIT

-698 VKQDDSVVTGWS
+698 VRQDASVVTGWS
-710 SLPSAFY
+710 SLPSTFY
-717 YITESDGG
+717 YIAESDGG

-746 LAAKGYNYTYIIR
+746 LAAKGYNYTYIIK
-759 HYFSSSDFE
+759 HYFSSADFA

>member
-74 LAASEESGTQLARLV
+74 LAVSEESGTQLARLV

-218 LEHAWIIDADSKQ
+218 LEHVWIIDADSKQ

-259 FIADEGVVNFDDVYE
+259 FIADESVVNFDDVYE

-306 SDDDVRFMES
+306 SDDVRFMES

-338 VTYGDAECETIR
+338 ITYGDAECETIR
-350 VILNNHNFTS
+350 IILNNHDFTS

-371 GILKV
+371 GMLKV
-376 IYPDGGVKTF
+376 IYPDGGEKTF

-424 CGNPVYDG
+424 CGAPVYDG
-432 LIELDI
+432 LIEVDM
-438 KEDGM
+438 KADGM

-618 NHKLSERIDTRAGSI
+618 NRKLSERIDTGAGSI

-667 LALLIEGTKGTIL
+667 LALLIEGTKETIL

-717 YITESDGG
+717 YITERDGG
-725 FTIYGGGFGHGA
+725 FIIYGGGFGHGA

>member
-1 MKRKIYVFLGLFFFL
+1 MKRKIYIFLGLFFSL
-16 ALIIIIAGEIDRMA
+16 ALIIVIAGEVNRMA
-30 KEIKED
+30 KETKEGNWQD
-36 SRQEE
+36 EA
-41 TVSTGM
+41 VSTGM
-47 DASHNDVS
+47 DASYEDVS

-64 YSDVENIVSY
+64 YSDVEKVVSY
-74 LAASEESGTQLARLV
+74 LAVSEESGTQLARLV

-122 DRGDESIVSREE
+122 GRSDESIVSREE

-159 DVIKM
+159 NVIKT
-164 EDEEHKEKMY
+164 EDEENREKIY
-174 VSDGTKKYDFQTVYE
+174 VSDGVKRYDFQTAYE
-189 EKYLDRVLD
+189 EEYLDRVLD
-198 VYVKNGVIFKVN
+198 VYIKNSVIFKVN
-210 GFGHTEIP
+210 DFGHTEIP
-218 LEHAWIIDADSKQ
+218 LEHVWIIDADSMQ
-231 CTFIYNGITKNYPV
+231 CTFLYKGITKSYPV
-245 NGSAAVKKDCVATL
+245 NGSVAVKKDCVGTL
-259 FIADEGVVNFDDVYE
+259 FITDSGVANFDDEYE

-279 VVSVEGD
+279 AVSVEGD

-299 NFAVYNI
+299 NFAIYNI
-306 SDDDVRFMES
+306 SDDVSFIES
-316 RQPLLGYETVKLFV
+316 RQPLLGYETVKLLV

-350 VILNNHNFTS
+350 VILSNNDFTS
-360 YKMQKLTLSSE
+360 YKMAKLTISSE
-371 GILKV
+371 GMLKV
-376 IYPDGGVKTF
+376 IYPDGGEKTF
-386 PAGEMVTI
+386 PAGEMFTI
-394 QYEEYENGE
+394 QYEDYKSGD
-403 KIIIEQI
+403 KIIIEQT
-410 GKGKGITVHSLTRE
+410 GKGKGITVHSITRE

-432 LIELDI
+432 FIELDI
-438 KEDGM
+438 NTDSM

-484 GKMKDGSFDEY
+484 GKMNDGSFDEY

-513 TPESIRAVDET
+513 TPESIKAVDET
-524 YGIVPVYDGEVIFP
+524 YGIVPIYDGKVIFP

-603 RWSIYYTREDITKAI
+603 RWSIYYTRDDISKAI
-618 NHKLSERIDTRAGSI
+618 NRKLSERLDTAAGRI
-633 RVKNANGDFVDEDIM
+633 RVKNDNGDFVDGDIM
-648 DIGDVVSVEVHE
+648 DIGDVVSVEVSE

-680 VEGQANVRNLIT
+680 VEGQANARNLIT

-698 VKQDDSVVTGWS
+698 VRQDTSVVTGWS
-710 SLPSAFY
+710 SLPSTFY
-717 YITESDGG
+717 YIAESDGG

-746 LAAKGYNYTYIIR
+746 LAAKGYNYTYIIK
-759 HYFSSSDFE
+759 HYFSSADFA

>member
-1 MKRKIYVFLGLFFFL
+1 MKRKIYIFLGLFFSL
-16 ALIIIIAGEIDRMA
+16 ALIIVIAGEVNRMA
-30 KEIKED
+30 EETKED
-36 SRQEE
+36 DRQAEA
-41 TVSTGM
+41 VSTGM
-47 DASHNDVS
+47 DALYEDMS

-64 YSDVENIVSY
+64 YSDVEKVVSY

-101 YVKNIV
+101 YVKSIV

-122 DRGDESIVSREE
+122 DRRDESVVSREE

-141 MVDSDVVNGLER
+141 MVASDVVNGLER

-159 DVIKM
+159 NVIKT
-164 EDEEHKEKMY
+164 EDGENREKIY
-174 VSDGTKKYDFQTVYE
+174 VSDGTKKYDFQTAYE
-189 EKYLDRVLD
+189 EEYSDRVLD
-198 VYVKNGVIFKVN
+198 VYIKNSVIFKVN
-210 GFGHTEIP
+210 GFGYTEIP
-218 LEHAWIIDADSKQ
+218 LEHAWIIDADRKQ
-231 CTFIYNGITKNYPV
+231 CTFLYKGITKCYPV
-245 NGSAAVKKDCVATL
+245 NGSVAVKKDCVGTL
-259 FIADEGVVNFDDVYE
+259 FITDAGVANYDDEYE
-274 VMEGR
+274 IMEGR
-279 VVSVEGD
+279 AVSVEGD

-306 SDDDVRFMES
+306 SDDVSFMGS
-316 RQPLLGYETVKLFV
+316 RQPLLGYETVKLLV

-338 VTYGDAECETIR
+338 VTYGDAKCETIR
-350 VILNNHNFTS
+350 VILSNNDFTS
-360 YKMQKLTLSSE
+360 YKMAKLTLSSE
-371 GILKV
+371 GILTV
-376 IYPDGGVKTF
+376 IYPDGGEKTF
-386 PAGEMVTI
+386 PAGEMFTI
-394 QYEEYENGE
+394 QYEDYEIGD
-403 KIIIEQI
+403 KIIIEQT
-410 GKGKGITVHSLTRE
+410 GKGKGITAHSITRE

-432 LIELDI
+432 FIEVDI

-465 SYEKEA
+465 SYENEA

-513 TPESIRAVDET
+513 TQESIRAVDET
-524 YGIVPVYDGEVIFP
+524 YGIVPIYDGEVIFP

-579 EDTFVQFMED
+579 EDAFVQFMED

-603 RWSIYYTREDITKAI
+603 RWSIYYTGDDISKAV
-618 NHKLSERIDTRAGSI
+618 NRKLSERLDTAAGSI
-633 RVKNANGDFVDEDIM
+633 RVKNNNGDFVDGDIE
-648 DIGDVVSVEVHE
+648 DIGDVVSVTVNE

-667 LALLIEGTKGTIL
+667 LALLIEGTEGTVL
-680 VEGQANVRNLIT
+680 VKGQANIRNLIT

-698 VKQDDSVVTGWS
+698 VRQDASVVTGWS
-710 SLPSAFY
+710 SLPSTFY

-759 HYFSSSDFE
+759 HYFSSADLE
-768 MIYEFLEEDG
+768 MVYEFLEKDG

>member
-1 MKRKIYVFLGLFFFL
+1 MKRKIYIFLGLFFSL
-16 ALIIIIAGEIDRMA
+16 ALIIVIAGEVNRMA
-30 KEIKED
+30 KETKEGN
-36 SRQEE
+36 RQDEA
-41 TVSTGM
+41 VSTGM
-47 DASHNDVS
+47 DASYEDVS

-64 YSDVENIVSY
+64 YSDVEKVVSY
-74 LAASEESGTQLARLV
+74 LAVSEESGTQLARLV

-122 DRGDESIVSREE
+122 GRSDESIVSREE

-159 DVIKM
+159 NVIKT
-164 EDEEHKEKMY
+164 EDEENREKIY
-174 VSDGTKKYDFQTVYE
+174 VSDGVKRYDFQTAYE
-189 EKYLDRVLD
+189 EEYLDRVLD
-198 VYVKNGVIFKVN
+198 VYIKNSVIFKVN
-210 GFGHTEIP
+210 DFGHTEIP
-218 LEHAWIIDADSKQ
+218 LEHVWIIDADSMQ
-231 CTFIYNGITKNYPV
+231 CTFLYKGITKSYPV
-245 NGSAAVKKDCVATL
+245 NSSVAVKKDCVGTL
-259 FIADEGVVNFDDVYE
+259 FITDAGVANFDDEYE

-279 VVSVEGD
+279 AVSVEGD

-299 NFAVYNI
+299 NFAIYNI
-306 SDDDVRFMES
+306 SDGVSFIES
-316 RQPLLGYETVKLFV
+316 RPPLLGYETVKLLV

-350 VILNNHNFTS
+350 VILSNNDFTS
-360 YKMQKLTLSSE
+360 YKMAKLTISSD
-371 GILKV
+371 GMLKV
-376 IYPDGGVKTF
+376 IYPDGGEKTF
-386 PAGEMVTI
+386 PAGEMFTI
-394 QYEEYENGE
+394 QYEDYKNGD
-403 KIIIEQI
+403 KIIIEQVS
-410 GKGKGITVHSLTRE
+410 KGKGITVHSITRE

-432 LIELDI
+432 FIELDI
-438 KEDGM
+438 NTDSM

-484 GKMKDGSFDEY
+484 GKMNDESFDEY

-513 TPESIRAVDET
+513 TPESIKAVDET
-524 YGIVPVYDGEVIFP
+524 YGIVPIYDGKVIFP

-568 DMEKSELDLSD
+568 DIEKSELDLSD
-579 EDTFVQFMED
+579 EDTFVQFMKD

-603 RWSIYYTREDITKAI
+603 RWSIYYTRDDISKAI
-618 NHKLSERIDTRAGSI
+618 NRKLSERLDTAAGRI
-633 RVKNANGDFVDEDIM
+633 RVKNDNGDFVDGDIM
-648 DIGDVVSVEVHE
+648 DIGDVVSVEVSE

-680 VEGQANVRNLIT
+680 VEGQANARNLIT

-698 VKQDDSVVTGWS
+698 VRQDASVITGWS
-710 SLPSAFY
+710 SLPSTFY
-717 YITESDGG
+717 YIAESDGG

-746 LAAKGYNYTYIIR
+746 LAAKGYNYTYIIK
-759 HYFSSSDFE
+759 HYFSSADFA

>member
-30 KEIKED
+30 KEINED
-36 SRQEE
+36 NRQKE

-47 DASHNDVS
+47 DASYDDVS

-64 YSDVENIVSY
+64 YGDVEKVVSY
-74 LAASEESGTQLARLV
+74 LAASEESGIQLARLV

-101 YVKNIV
+101 YVKKIAG
-107 KIIGAPDTVYKDYFK
+107 IIGAPDTVYKDYFK
-122 DRGDESIVSREE
+122 DRSDESVVSREE

-141 MVDSDVVNGLER
+141 MVDSDVVDGLER

-159 DVIKM
+159 SVIKT
-164 EDEEHKEKMY
+164 EDEENREKIY
-174 VSDGTKKYDFQTVYE
+174 VSDGVKRYDFQTSYE
-189 EKYLDRVLD
+189 EQYSDRVLD
-198 VYVKNGVIFKVN
+198 VYVKNSVIFKVN
-210 GFGHTEIP
+210 DFGHTEIP
-218 LEHAWIIDADSKQ
+218 LEHVWILDADREQ
-231 CTFIYNGITKNYPV
+231 CTFLYKGIIKSYPV
-245 NGSAAVKKDCVATL
+245 NGGVSVKKDCVGTL
-259 FIADEGVVNFDDVYE
+259 FITDAGVANFDKEYE
-274 VMEGR
+274 VIEGR
-279 VVSVEGD
+279 VASVEGD
-286 IRLEGTPKYSYDD
+286 IQLQGTPKYSYDD
-299 NFAVYNI
+299 NFAIYNI
-306 SDDDVRFMES
+306 SDDVSFMES
-316 RQPLLGYETVKLFV
+316 RPPLLGYKTVTLFV

-350 VILNNHNFTS
+350 VILSNHDFTS
-360 YKMQKLTLSSE
+360 YKMSKLTLSSE
-371 GILKV
+371 GMLKV
-376 IYPDGGVKTF
+376 IYPDGGEKTF
-386 PAGEMVTI
+386 PAGEMFTI
-394 QYEEYENGE
+394 QYEDYENGD
-403 KIIIEQI
+403 KIIIEQT
-410 GKGKGITVHSLTRE
+410 GKGKGITVHSITRE
-424 CGNPVYDG
+424 CGTPAYDG

-438 KEDGM
+438 QEDGM

-453 YLYGVVSSEVPS
+453 YLYGVVSSEAPA
-465 SYEKEA
+465 SYENEA

-484 GKMKDGSFDEY
+484 GKMKDGSFNEY

-513 TPESIRAVDET
+513 TRESIRAVDET
-524 YGIVPVYDGEVIFP
+524 YGIVPTYDGEVVFP

-603 RWSIYYTREDITKAI
+603 RWSIYYTRDDISKAI
-618 NHKLSERIDTRAGSI
+618 NRKLSERIDTVAGSI
-633 RVKNANGDFVDEDIM
+633 KVKNDNGDFVDGDIT
-648 DIGDVVSVEVHE
+648 DIGDVVSVEVNE
-660 RSSSGMV
+660 RGSSGMV

-680 VEGQANVRNLIT
+680 VKGQANIRNLIT
-692 PVNQNI
+692 PVNQSI
-698 VKQDDSVVTGWS
+698 VRQDASVVTGWS
-710 SLPSAFY
+710 SLPSTFY
-717 YITESDGG
+717 YVSESDGG

-746 LAAKGYNYTYIIR
+746 LAKKGYNYTYIIR
-759 HYFSSSDFE
+759 HYFSSSDFK

>member
-1 MKRKIYVFLGLFFFL
+1 MKRKIYIFLGLFFSL
-16 ALIIIIAGEIDRMA
+16 ALIIVIAGEVNRMA
-30 KEIKED
+30 KETKE
-36 SRQEE
+36 EE
-41 TVSTGM
+41 WQDEAVSTGM
-47 DASHNDVS
+47 DASYEDVS

-64 YSDVENIVSY
+64 YSDVEKVVSY

-122 DRGDESIVSREE
+122 GRSDESVVSREE

-159 DVIKM
+159 NVIKM
-164 EDEEHKEKMY
+164 EDEENREKIY
-174 VSDGTKKYDFQTVYE
+174 VSDGAKRYDFQTSYE

-198 VYVKNGVIFKVN
+198 VYVKNSVIFKVN

-218 LEHAWIIDADSKQ
+218 LEHVWIIDVNNKQ
-231 CTFIYNGITKNYPV
+231 CTFLYKGITKSYPV
-245 NGSAAVKKDCVATL
+245 NGSIVVKKDCVGTL
-259 FIADEGVVNFDDVYE
+259 FITDAGIVNFDDEYE

-279 VVSVEGD
+279 AISIEGD

-299 NFAVYNI
+299 NFAVYNV
-306 SDDDVRFMES
+306 SDDVSFVES
-316 RQPLLGYETVKLFV
+316 RRPLLGYGTVKLLV

-338 VTYGDAECETIR
+338 VTYGNAECETIR
-350 VILNNHNFTS
+350 VILSNNDFTS
-360 YKMQKLTLSSE
+360 YKMAKLTLSSE
-371 GILKV
+371 GMLKV
-376 IYPDGGVKTF
+376 IYPDGGEKTF
-386 PAGEMVTI
+386 PAGEMFTI
-394 QYEEYENGE
+394 QYEDYENGD
-403 KIIIEQI
+403 KIIIEQT
-410 GKGKGITVHSLTRE
+410 GKGKGITVHNITRE

-432 LIELDI
+432 FIELDI
-438 KEDGM
+438 KDDSM

-465 SYEKEA
+465 SYENEA
-471 LKAIAVCARAYAY
+471 RKAIAVCTRAYAY
-484 GKMKDGSFDEY
+484 GKMNDGSFDEY

-513 TPESIRAVDET
+513 TQESIRAVDET
-524 YGIVPVYDGEVIFP
+524 YAIVPAYEGKVVFP

-556 GTPYPYF
+556 GTSYPYF

-603 RWSIYYTREDITKAI
+603 RWSIYYTRDDISKAI
-618 NHKLSERIDTRAGSI
+618 NRNLSERLDTAVGSI
-633 RVKNANGDFVDEDIM
+633 RVKNDNGDFVDGDIM
-648 DIGDVVSVEVHE
+648 DIGDIVSVEVNE

-680 VEGQANVRNLIT
+680 VKGQTNIRNLIT

-698 VKQDDSVVTGWS
+698 VRQDASVVTGWS
-710 SLPSAFY
+710 SLPSTFY

-725 FTIYGGGFGHGA
+725 FTIYGGGFGHGV

-746 LAAKGYNYTYIIR
+746 LAAKGYNYTYIIK
-759 HYFSSSDFE
+759 HYFSSADFA